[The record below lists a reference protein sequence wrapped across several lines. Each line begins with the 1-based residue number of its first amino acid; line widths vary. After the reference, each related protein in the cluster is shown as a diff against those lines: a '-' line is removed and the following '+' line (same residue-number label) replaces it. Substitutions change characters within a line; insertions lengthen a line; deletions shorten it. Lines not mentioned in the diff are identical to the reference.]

1 MCLLNPCVTS
11 LATGTKSSRHPAKIR
26 IRLAPHPIF
35 RVASTHNIPPSIF
48 KLSSEALQTSTLPNS
63 DPDNPP
69 SESCFWG
76 GGDYQSLQC
85 LGWER
90 SPAGWHAT
98 CWFST
103 SSEKQDRSLIHP
115 VSGRRGRLR
124 REALCVWD
132 AVTFSQQTPQLQI
145 TFAARAGRGH
155 PEVGCILGSAAIHC
169 ELPGFSATNSRRGNF
184 FSVLPRISATSHI
197 FLFLFLSL

>member
-1 MCLLNPCVTS
+1 M
-11 LATGTKSSRHPAKIR
+11 
-26 IRLAPHPIF
+26 
-35 RVASTHNIPPSIF
+35 
-48 KLSSEALQTSTLPNS
+48 
-63 DPDNPP
+63 
-69 SESCFWG
+69 

-90 SPAGWHAT
+90 SPAGCDAT

-103 SSEKQDRSLIHP
+103 SSEKQHRSHIHP
-115 VSGRRGRLR
+115 VSGRQGRLR

-145 TFAARAGRGH
+145 TSAAWAGRGH

-169 ELPGFSATNSRRGNF
+169 ELPGFSGTSSRRGKISSQF
-184 FSVLPRISATSHI
+184 CQEFLPHLI
-197 FLFLFLSL
+197 FLFFSFFLFVSVMRCQAFSLRGTR

>member
-1 MCLLNPCVTS
+1 MRDVARDRNQIRSTS
-11 LATGTKSSRHPAKIR
+11 RED
-26 IRLAPHPIF
+26 PHPIF

-69 SESCFWG
+69 SESCFL
-76 GGDYQSLQC
+76 GGDYQSLQ
-85 LGWER
+85 R

-145 TFAARAGRGH
+145 TFEARAGRGH

-169 ELPGFSATNSRRGNF
+169 ELPGFSATKSRRGNF
-184 FSVLPRISATSHI
+184 FSVLPRISTTSHI
-197 FLFLFLSL
+197 FLFFSFSFFVSVMRCQAFSLRGTR